1 MKSFK
6 NRKLDV
12 TKPVEM
18 YRCLN
23 RKGFV
28 FSIRQNGLVIGH
40 TSKIVL
46 KNCELIVNQAG
57 KQRSLETHSRN
68 VHAFIKG
75 LIGEYNDIKL
85 SFSYLVNYNPFSN
98 ENFVINGKEVD
109 NCNLIYLQE
118 NKIYAQMK

>member
-1 MKSFK
+1 MESFK

-46 KNCELIVNQAG
+46 KNCKLIVNQAG
-57 KQRSLETHSRN
+57 KQRSIETHSRN